1 MNYIEIKLSETKTKK
16 IPEWSVNLIKKL
28 HDNSCDMHMLTLN
41 GVSIMEGN
49 SGDFYNGCHGY
60 YEIPE
65 FRSMTGL
72 TKIMCDILKTK
83 DIDYE
88 VASGEYR
95 YMDY

>member
-49 SGDFYNGCHGY
+49 SGNSIKC
-60 YEIPE
+60 
-65 FRSMTGL
+65 
-72 TKIMCDILKTK
+72 
-83 DIDYE
+83 
-88 VASGEYR
+88 
-95 YMDY
+95 